1 MSLTSLVVR
10 ELGLCEYE
18 TTMVSMQTFT
28 SRREKNT
35 QDEIWLLQHP
45 PVFTRGVSCRQLPNR
60 LLPSTMKVVDSD
72 RGGQITYHGPGQL
85 VVYLLLDLRRR
96 QLGVRSFVS
105 LLETVIIDV
114 LGQHGLEAGRRPEAP
129 GVYVGGAKIAALG
142 LRVRSGCCYHGM
154 SLNIDL
160 DLSPFSWIDPCGYA
174 GLAVTSVVEQGV
186 TTSIESIQLSVLR
199 ELQSGLDFTTMIK
212 SKEVPR
218 WVA

>member
-28 SRREKNT
+28 NRREKHT

-142 LRVRSGCCYHGM
+142 LRVRSGYCYHGM

-160 DLSPFSWIDPCGYA
+160 DLTPFSWIDPCGYA

-199 ELQSGLDFTTMIK
+199 ELQSGLDFPTMIK

-218 WVA
+218 

>member
-105 LLETVIIDV
+105 LLETVIIDA

-129 GVYVGGAKIAALG
+129 GVYVGEAKIAALG
-142 LRVRSGCCYHGM
+142 LRVRSGCCYHGI

-160 DLSPFSWIDPCGYA
+160 DLTPFSWIDPCGYA

>member
-28 SRREKNT
+28 NRREKHT

-142 LRVRSGCCYHGM
+142 LRVRSGYCYHGM

-160 DLSPFSWIDPCGYA
+160 DLTPFSWIDPCGYA

-186 TTSIESIQLSVLR
+186 TASIESIQLSVLR
-199 ELQSGLDFTTMIK
+199 ELQSGLDFPTMVK
-212 SKEVPR
+212 SREMPR
-218 WVA
+218 

>member
-28 SRREKNT
+28 NRREKNT

-60 LLPSTMKVVDSD
+60 LLPSTMKIVDSD

-142 LRVRSGCCYHGM
+142 LRVRSGYCYHGI

-160 DLSPFSWIDPCGYA
+160 DLTPFSWIDPCGYA

-199 ELQSGLDFTTMIK
+199 ELQSGLDFPTMIK

-218 WVA
+218 

>member
-28 SRREKNT
+28 NRREKNT

-142 LRVRSGCCYHGM
+142 LRVRSGCCYHGI

-199 ELQSGLDFTTMIK
+199 ELQSGLDFPTMIK

-218 WVA
+218 

>member
-28 SRREKNT
+28 NRREKNT

-105 LLETVIIDV
+105 LLETVIIDA

-129 GVYVGGAKIAALG
+129 GVYVGEAKIAALG
-142 LRVRSGCCYHGM
+142 LRVRSGCCYHGI

-160 DLSPFSWIDPCGYA
+160 DLTPFSWIDPCGYA

-199 ELQSGLDFTTMIK
+199 ELQSGLDFPTMIK
-212 SKEVPR
+212 SKEMPR
-218 WVA
+218 

>member
-28 SRREKNT
+28 NRREKNT

-105 LLETVIIDV
+105 LLETVIIDA

-142 LRVRSGCCYHGM
+142 LRVRSGCCYHGI

-160 DLSPFSWIDPCGYA
+160 DLTPFSWIDPCGYA

-199 ELQSGLDFTTMIK
+199 ELQSGLDFPTMIK

-218 WVA
+218 

>member
-28 SRREKNT
+28 NRREKHT
-35 QDEIWLLQHP
+35 KDEIWLLQHP

-114 LGQHGLEAGRRPEAP
+114 LGQHGLEADRRPEAP

-142 LRVRSGCCYHGM
+142 LRVRSGCCYHGI

-160 DLSPFSWIDPCGYA
+160 DLTPFSWIDPCGYA

>member
-1 MSLTSLVVR
+1 
-10 ELGLCEYE
+10 
-18 TTMVSMQTFT
+18 MVSMQTFT
-28 SRREKNT
+28 NRREKNT

-142 LRVRSGCCYHGM
+142 LRVRSGCCYHGI

-160 DLSPFSWIDPCGYA
+160 DLTPFSWIDPCGYA

>member
-28 SRREKNT
+28 NRREKNT

-142 LRVRSGCCYHGM
+142 LRVRSGCCYHGI

>member
-28 SRREKNT
+28 NRREKNT

-142 LRVRSGCCYHGM
+142 LRVRSGYCYHGI

-160 DLSPFSWIDPCGYA
+160 DLTPFSWIDPCGYA

-199 ELQSGLDFTTMIK
+199 ELQSGLDFTTMIE

-218 WVA
+218 

>member
-28 SRREKNT
+28 NRREKNT
-35 QDEIWLLQHP
+35 QDEIWILQHP

-96 QLGVRSFVS
+96 QLGVRTFVS

-142 LRVRSGCCYHGM
+142 LRVRSGCCYHGI

-160 DLSPFSWIDPCGYA
+160 DLTPFSWIDPCGYA

-199 ELQSGLDFTTMIK
+199 ELQSGLDFPTMIK

-218 WVA
+218 

>member
-96 QLGVRSFVS
+96 QLGVRNFVS

-114 LGQHGLEAGRRPEAP
+114 LGQHGLEADRRPEAP

-199 ELQSGLDFTTMIK
+199 ELQSGLDFRTMIK
-212 SKEVPR
+212 LKEMPR
-218 WVA
+218 

>member
-28 SRREKNT
+28 NRREKYT

-105 LLETVIIDV
+105 LLETVIIDA

-142 LRVRSGCCYHGM
+142 LRVRSGCCYHGI

-160 DLSPFSWIDPCGYA
+160 DLTPFSWIDPCGYA

>member
-1 MSLTSLVVR
+1 
-10 ELGLCEYE
+10 
-18 TTMVSMQTFT
+18 
-28 SRREKNT
+28 
-35 QDEIWLLQHP
+35 
-45 PVFTRGVSCRQLPNR
+45 
-60 LLPSTMKVVDSD
+60 MKVVDSD

-105 LLETVIIDV
+105 LLETVIIDA
-114 LGQHGLEAGRRPEAP
+114 LGQHGLEAGRRPDAP
-129 GVYVGGAKIAALG
+129 GVYVGEAKIAALG
-142 LRVRSGCCYHGM
+142 LRVRSGCCYHGI

-160 DLSPFSWIDPCGYA
+160 DLTPFSWIDPCGYA

>member
-28 SRREKNT
+28 NRREKNT

-114 LGQHGLEAGRRPEAP
+114 LGQQGLEADRRPEAP

-142 LRVRSGCCYHGM
+142 LRVRSGCCYHGIR
-154 SLNIDL
+154 LNIDL
-160 DLSPFSWIDPCGYA
+160 DLTPFSWIDPCGYA

-199 ELQSGLDFTTMIK
+199 ELQSGLDFPTMIK

-218 WVA
+218 

>member
-28 SRREKNT
+28 NRREKNT

-105 LLETVIIDV
+105 LLETVIIDA

-142 LRVRSGCCYHGM
+142 LRVRSGCCYHGI

-160 DLSPFSWIDPCGYA
+160 DLTPFSWIDPCGYA

-199 ELQSGLDFTTMIK
+199 ELQSGLAFPTMIE

-218 WVA
+218 

>member
-28 SRREKNT
+28 NRREKNT

-142 LRVRSGCCYHGM
+142 LRVRSGYCYHGM

-160 DLSPFSWIDPCGYA
+160 DLTPFSWIDPCGYA

-199 ELQSGLDFTTMIK
+199 ELQSGLDFPTMVK
-212 SKEVPR
+212 SREMPR
-218 WVA
+218 

>member
-28 SRREKNT
+28 NRREKNT

-142 LRVRSGCCYHGM
+142 LRVRSGYCYHGI

-160 DLSPFSWIDPCGYA
+160 DLTPFSWIDPCGYA

-218 WVA
+218 

>member
-18 TTMVSMQTFT
+18 TTMLSMQTFT
-28 SRREKNT
+28 NRREKNT

-96 QLGVRSFVS
+96 QLGVRNFVS

-114 LGQHGLEAGRRPEAP
+114 LGQHGLEADRRPEAP

-199 ELQSGLDFTTMIK
+199 ELQSGLDFRTMIK
-212 SKEVPR
+212 LKEMPR
-218 WVA
+218 

>member
-28 SRREKNT
+28 NRREKNT

-105 LLETVIIDV
+105 LLETVIIDA

-142 LRVRSGCCYHGM
+142 LRVRSGYCYHGI

-160 DLSPFSWIDPCGYA
+160 ALTPFSWIDPCGYA

-199 ELQSGLDFTTMIK
+199 ELQSGLDFPTMIK

-218 WVA
+218 

>member
-18 TTMVSMQTFT
+18 TTMASMQTFT
-28 SRREKNT
+28 NRREKNT

-142 LRVRSGCCYHGM
+142 LRVRSGYCYHGM

-160 DLSPFSWIDPCGYA
+160 DLTPFSWIDPCGYA

-199 ELQSGLDFTTMIK
+199 ELQSGLDFPTMVK
-212 SKEVPR
+212 SKEMPR
-218 WVA
+218 

>member
-28 SRREKNT
+28 NRREKNT

-142 LRVRSGCCYHGM
+142 LRVRSGGCYHGM

-199 ELQSGLDFTTMIK
+199 ELQSGLDFPTMIK

-218 WVA
+218 

>member
-28 SRREKNT
+28 NRREKNT

-105 LLETVIIDV
+105 LLETGIIDV

-142 LRVRSGCCYHGM
+142 LRVRSGCCYHGI

-199 ELQSGLDFTTMIK
+199 ELQSGLDFPTMIK

-218 WVA
+218 

>member
-28 SRREKNT
+28 NRREKNT

-142 LRVRSGCCYHGM
+142 LRVRSGCCYHGI

-160 DLSPFSWIDPCGYA
+160 DLTPFSWIDPCGYA

-199 ELQSGLDFTTMIK
+199 ELQSGLDFPTMVK
-212 SKEVPR
+212 SREMPR
-218 WVA
+218 

>member
-28 SRREKNT
+28 NRREKNT

-114 LGQHGLEAGRRPEAP
+114 LGQYGLAAGRRPEAP

-142 LRVRSGCCYHGM
+142 LRVRSGCCYHGI

-160 DLSPFSWIDPCGYA
+160 DLTPFSWIDPCGYA

-199 ELQSGLDFTTMIK
+199 ELQSGLDFPTMIK

-218 WVA
+218 

>member
-28 SRREKNT
+28 NRREKNT

-114 LGQHGLEAGRRPEAP
+114 LGQHGLEADRRPEAP

>member
-114 LGQHGLEAGRRPEAP
+114 LGQHGLEADRRPEAP

-199 ELQSGLDFTTMIK
+199 ELQSGLDFRTMIK
-212 SKEVPR
+212 LKEMPR
-218 WVA
+218 

>member
-28 SRREKNT
+28 NRREKNT

-96 QLGVRSFVS
+96 QLGVRNFVS

-114 LGQHGLEAGRRPEAP
+114 LGQHGLEADRRPEAP

-218 WVA
+218 

>member
-28 SRREKNT
+28 NRREKNT

-160 DLSPFSWIDPCGYA
+160 DLTPFSWIDPCGYA

>member
-28 SRREKNT
+28 NRREKNT

-45 PVFTRGVSCRQLPNR
+45 PVFSRGVSCRQLPNR
-60 LLPSTMKVVDSD
+60 LLPSTMKVVDRD

-105 LLETVIIDV
+105 LLETVIIDA

-142 LRVRSGCCYHGM
+142 LRVRSGCCYHGI

-160 DLSPFSWIDPCGYA
+160 DLTPFSWIDPCGYA

-218 WVA
+218 

>member
-28 SRREKNT
+28 NRREKHT
-35 QDEIWLLQHP
+35 KDEIWLLQHP

-96 QLGVRSFVS
+96 QLGVRNFVS

-199 ELQSGLDFTTMIK
+199 ELQSGLDFRTMIK
-212 SKEVPR
+212 LKEMPR
-218 WVA
+218 

>member
-28 SRREKNT
+28 NRREKNT

-114 LGQHGLEAGRRPEAP
+114 LGPVSYTHLTLPT
-129 GVYVGGAKIAALG
+129 I
-142 LRVRSGCCYHGM
+142 C
-154 SLNIDL
+154 
-160 DLSPFSWIDPCGYA
+160 
-174 GLAVTSVVEQGV
+174 SV
-186 TTSIESIQLSVLR
+186 
-199 ELQSGLDFTTMIK
+199 
-212 SKEVPR
+212 
-218 WVA
+218 

>member
-1 MSLTSLVVR
+1 MPLTSLVVR

-18 TTMVSMQTFT
+18 TTMVWMQTFT
-28 SRREKNT
+28 NRREKNT

-105 LLETVIIDV
+105 LLETVIIDA

-160 DLSPFSWIDPCGYA
+160 DLTPFSWIDPCGYA

-199 ELQSGLDFTTMIK
+199 ELQSGLDFPTMIK

-218 WVA
+218 

>member
-96 QLGVRSFVS
+96 QLGVRNFVS

-199 ELQSGLDFTTMIK
+199 ELQSGLDFRTMIK
-212 SKEVPR
+212 LKEMPR
-218 WVA
+218 

>member
-28 SRREKNT
+28 NRREKNT

-105 LLETVIIDV
+105 LLETVIIDA

-142 LRVRSGCCYHGM
+142 LRVRSGCCYHGI

-160 DLSPFSWIDPCGYA
+160 DLTPFSWIDPCGYA

-199 ELQSGLDFTTMIK
+199 ELQSGLDFSTMIE

-218 WVA
+218 

>member
-114 LGQHGLEAGRRPEAP
+114 LGQHGLEADRRPEAP

-142 LRVRSGCCYHGM
+142 LRVRSGCCYHGI

-160 DLSPFSWIDPCGYA
+160 DLTPFSWIDPCGYA

-199 ELQSGLDFTTMIK
+199 ELQSGLDFRTMIK
-212 SKEVPR
+212 LKEMPR
-218 WVA
+218 

>member
-28 SRREKNT
+28 NRREKNT

-114 LGQHGLEAGRRPEAP
+114 LGQYGLEAGRRPEAP

-142 LRVRSGCCYHGM
+142 LRVRSGCCYHGI

-160 DLSPFSWIDPCGYA
+160 DLTPFSWIDPCGYA

-212 SKEVPR
+212 SKAMPR
-218 WVA
+218 